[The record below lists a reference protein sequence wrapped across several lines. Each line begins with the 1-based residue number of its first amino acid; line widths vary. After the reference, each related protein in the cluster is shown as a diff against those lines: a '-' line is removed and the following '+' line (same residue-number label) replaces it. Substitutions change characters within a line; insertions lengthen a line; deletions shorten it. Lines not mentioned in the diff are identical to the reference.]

1 MPEENLHVVADDDRR
16 LLRRAGAGDQRA
28 FAALV
33 EPHQHTL
40 YTLAV
45 RELGSA
51 ADAEDAVQE
60 TLVRAWKAL
69 PRFRGDASFS
79 TWLYRICL
87 NAIVDQR
94 ARRARGGGVPLD
106 ELAEPADPRN
116 AVVEHELSGAL
127 QEALTALDETYRTPV
142 LLYDVLGRSYA
153 EIAEILGI
161 AEGTVKSRI
170 FRGRA
175 ELARVLGTEAG
186 LEESN
191 R

>member
-1 MPEENLHVVADDDRR
+1 MADDDGR
-16 LLRRAGAGDQRA
+16 LLRRAGAGDERA

-33 EPHQHTL
+33 GPHQHRL
-40 YTLAV
+40 FTLAV

-51 ADAEDAVQE
+51 ADAEDALQE

-94 ARRARGGGVPLD
+94 ARRSRGGGVPL
-106 ELAEPADPRN
+106 EEVAEPPDPRD
-116 AVVEHELSGAL
+116 AIVERELSGAL
-127 QEALTALDETYRTPV
+127 QEALSALEETYRTPV
-142 LLYDVLGRSYA
+142 VLYDVLGRSYA
-153 EIAEILGI
+153 EIAEILGV

-170 FRGRA
+170 FRGRS
-175 ELARVLGTEAG
+175 ELGRLLGTEAG